1 MLTNIW
7 NIKIGDGDIPWVV
20 DKLGELLENY
30 QNLVLELRVVKGKV
44 EESEERKIEWS
55 KDNNVVRFFFK
66 LSVLCEMA
74 KQASVFLDKIQ
85 NQRFVILCTCESD
98 TSASNLSRSYQ
109 RI

>member
-7 NIKIGDGDIPWVV
+7 NIKSGDGDIPWVV

-74 KQASVFLDKIQ
+74 KDVSVFLDKIQ
-85 NQRFVILCTCESD
+85 TQRFVTLCTCESD
-98 TSASNLSRSYQ
+98 TSASYISCS
-109 RI
+109 